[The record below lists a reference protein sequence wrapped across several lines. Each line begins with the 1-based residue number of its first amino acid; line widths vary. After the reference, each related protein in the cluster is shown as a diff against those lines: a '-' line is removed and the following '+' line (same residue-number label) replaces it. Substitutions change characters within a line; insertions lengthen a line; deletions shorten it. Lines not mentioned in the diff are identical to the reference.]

1 MERHLSSLNLLS
13 LIFFIMA
20 FAWLVPT
27 AEWIPALAYL
37 AFLVLIAKF
46 LYEQVLKPHDPTFS
60 PALFFLAFMVKMLG
74 GVSRYWMVL
83 DIYGRG
89 DALRYHWE
97 GQELATSFTQLDFS
111 VLGETF
117 RLGTAM
123 MSILTGLLY
132 SLLPVSLFGIF
143 LLFAV
148 LAFAG
153 SVLCYCGF
161 RLAFPQTNPHL
172 YRILMF
178 FLPSVFF
185 WPSSLGKD
193 AWIFFGS
200 GFVAYGLVKFTR
212 LNQLSGLFTLGIGLA
227 LIGLIRPHISAFMM
241 LSLAVAYLPFL
252 FRSAR
257 NPQHLLSWL
266 VGGSIAV
273 VMGVY
278 VLQSGAEF
286 LQARGLEELTE
297 TGIEEYYYQRQ
308 RSTFGGGSRFAPTV
322 VLGVAGIIGAP
333 VIVLLRPFPW
343 EAHNPQAM
351 ITAME
356 SMFWLGIFFYRGK
369 VFLQR
374 LRTIAVDPLVAFSF
388 VYSFIMI
395 VSLTTIG
402 NYGLLARQRVSL
414 LPFLWMLFG

>member
-13 LIFFIMA
+13 LVLFIMA

-27 AEWIPALAYL
+27 VEWIPALAYL

-60 PALFFLAFMVKMLG
+60 PALFFLTFMVKMLG

-83 DIYGRG
+83 DLYGRG

-97 GQELATSFTQLDFS
+97 GQELAAFFSGFNFS
-111 VLGETF
+111 VLGDIKT
-117 RLGTAM
+117 GTAT
-123 MSILTGLLY
+123 MSALTGLLY
-132 SLLPVSLFGIF
+132 TFLPVSLFGSF
-143 LLFAV
+143 LFFAT

-153 SVLCYCGF
+153 SLLCYCGF
-161 RLAFPQTNPHL
+161 QLAFPQTNPNL

-212 LNQLSGLFTLGIGLA
+212 LNQLSGLITLGIGLA

-252 FRSAR
+252 FRSVR

-273 VMGVY
+273 VMGIY
-278 VLQSGAEF
+278 VLQSGADF
-286 LQARGLEELTE
+286 LQARGLEELSE
-297 TGIEEYYYQRQ
+297 AGIEQYYYQRQ
-308 RSTFGGGSRFAPTV
+308 LSSYGGKSGFMPTV
-322 VLGVAGIIGAP
+322 ALGLAGIVGAP

-351 ITAME
+351 ITALE
-356 SMFWLGIFFYRGK
+356 SMFWLGIIIYRGK

-414 LPFLWMLFG
+414 LPFMWMLFA

>member
-1 MERHLSSLNLLS
+1 MERHLSSINFLCLVL
-13 LIFFIMA
+13 FIMA

-27 AEWIPALAYL
+27 EDMISAMAYV
-37 AFLVLIAKF
+37 AFLILLAKF
-46 LYEQVLKPHDPTFS
+46 LYERVLKPHDPAFS
-60 PALFFLAFMVKMLG
+60 PALFVLAFMVKMLG
-74 GVSRYWMVL
+74 GISRYWMVL
-83 DIYGRG
+83 DLYGRG

-97 GQELATSFTQLDFS
+97 GQELATFFARLDFS
-111 VLGETF
+111 ILGEKF
-117 RLGTAM
+117 QLGTAA
-123 MSILTGLLY
+123 MSVLTGMLY
-132 SLLPVSLFGIF
+132 TLLPVSLLGSF
-143 LLFAV
+143 LLFAA
-148 LAFAG
+148 LAFTG

-161 RLAFPQTNPHL
+161 RLAFPQTNPRL

-200 GFVAYGLVKFTR
+200 GFVAYGLVKLTR
-212 LNQLSGLFTLGIGLA
+212 LNQLSGLVTMGIGLA

-266 VGGSIAV
+266 VGGGIAV
-273 VMGVY
+273 AMGIY
-278 VLQSGAEF
+278 ALQSGADF
-286 LQARGLEELTE
+286 LQARGLEELSE
-297 TGIEEYYYQRQ
+297 TGIEQYYYQRQ
-308 RSTFGGGSRFAPTV
+308 LSTFGGGSRFAPNV

-351 ITAME
+351 ITALE
-356 SMFWLGIFFYRGK
+356 SVFWLGIMLHRRKAFF
-369 VFLQR
+369 QR
-374 LRTIAVDPLVAFSF
+374 LRTIAVDPLVAFSL
-388 VYSFIMI
+388 VYSGIMI

-414 LPFLWMLFG
+414 LPFWWMLFA

>member
-13 LIFFIMA
+13 LILFIMA

-27 AEWIPALAYL
+27 VEWIPALAYL
-37 AFLVLIAKF
+37 AFLILIGKF

-83 DIYGRG
+83 DLYGRG

-97 GQELATSFTQLDFS
+97 GQELAISFAKFDFS
-111 VLGETF
+111 IFGAIQT
-117 RLGTAM
+117 GTAS
-123 MSILTGLLY
+123 MSAVTGLLY
-132 SLLPVSLFGIF
+132 TFLPVSLFGSF
-143 LLFAV
+143 LFFAA

-153 SVLCYCGF
+153 SLLCYCGF
-161 RLAFPQTNPHL
+161 RVAFPQTNPNL
-172 YRILMF
+172 YRVLMF

-212 LNQLSGLFTLGIGLA
+212 LNQLSGLITLGIGLA

-252 FRSAR
+252 FRSAK

-273 VMGVY
+273 VMGIY
-278 VLQSGAEF
+278 VLQSGSDF
-286 LQARGLEELTE
+286 LQARGLEEISE
-297 TGIEEYYYQRQ
+297 TGIEQYYYQRQ
-308 RSTFGGGSRFAPTV
+308 LSTYGGGSRFAPGV
-322 VLGVAGIIGAP
+322 ILGLAGIVGAP

-351 ITAME
+351 ITALE

-374 LRTIAVDPLVAFSF
+374 MRTIAVDPLVAFSF

-414 LPFLWMLFG
+414 LPFMWMLFG

>member
-13 LIFFIMA
+13 LILFIMA

-27 AEWIPALAYL
+27 AEWISALAYV
-37 AFLVLIAKF
+37 AFLILIGKL

-60 PALFFLAFMVKMLG
+60 PALFLLAFMVKMLG

-83 DIYGRG
+83 DLYGRG

-97 GQELATSFTQLDFS
+97 GQELAVSFARFDFS
-111 VLGETF
+111 ILGDTQTGTET
-117 RLGTAM
+117 
-123 MSILTGLLY
+123 MSAVTGLFY
-132 SLLPVSLFGIF
+132 TFLPVSLFGSF
-143 LLFAV
+143 LFFAA

-153 SVLCYCGF
+153 SILCYCGF
-161 RLAFPQTNPHL
+161 RMAFPQTNPNL
-172 YRILMF
+172 YRVLMF

-212 LNQLSGLFTLGIGLA
+212 LNQISGLVTMGIGLG

-273 VMGVY
+273 VMGIY
-278 VLQSGAEF
+278 VLQSGSDF
-286 LQARGLEELTE
+286 LQARGLEEISE
-297 TGIEEYYYQRQ
+297 AGIEQYYYQRQ
-308 RSTFGGGSRFAPTV
+308 LSTYGGGSRFAPGV
-322 VLGVAGIIGAP
+322 VLGLAGIVGAP

-351 ITAME
+351 ITALE
-356 SMFWLGIFFYRGK
+356 SMFWLGIFVYRGK

-414 LPFLWMLFG
+414 LPFMWMLFG